1 MSKTRIGITVIT
13 KRIVEEIWEFDIQPD
28 ETPVA
33 VFDQIK
39 ADPNL
44 LFIDRDAHLVY
55 SDDLD
60 DEIEEVIE
68 WRTNEDNTSSS

>member
-13 KRIVEEIWEFDIQPD
+13 KRIVEETWEFDIQPD

-39 ADPNL
+39 SDPNL
-44 LFIDRDAHLVY
+44 LFIDRDAHLVD
-55 SDDLD
+55 SDDID
-60 DEIEEVIE
+60 DEIIDVVHFEVVGL
-68 WRTNEDNTSSS
+68 